1 MSAISSLSIIVLSLI
16 GGGWQIKKAKGPPRR
31 AALYTWMIS
40 RSIRSCL
47 DFISALVGKTFC
59 IDFFSRSAANSGLFA
74 RIERKKMP
82 KRISNKPNSLLVPEV
97 APATAAAVAEHFIAT
112 IFVLKNTDVRG
123 IASRHHMT
131 L

>member
-82 KRISNKPNSLLVPEV
+82 KRISNKPNSLFSNKSAIKSKQLISP
-97 APATAAAVAEHFIAT
+97 
-112 IFVLKNTDVRG
+112 RG
-123 IASRHHMT
+123 CPSHRGGRCRAFHRH
-131 L
+131 LLRP